1 MNFEEMDEE
10 QIVAIANP
18 MMDNLM
24 EASSYIDHQ
33 RHVKD
38 FTIRLKSIVTKEHL
52 QRVCEQYQSEKGFF
66 SDRDLIAV
74 LRRPNS
80 AIITWRQKFTKVRGE
95 YLAEMIL
102 VHKDGKYLIDHT
114 WVI

>member
-1 MNFEEMDEE
+1 MNFEEIDESK
-10 QIVAIANP
+10 ISSIANE

-24 EASSYIDHQ
+24 DASTSIDHA

-38 FTIRLKSIVTKEHL
+38 FTDRLKNIVTKEYL
-52 QRVCEQYQSEKGFF
+52 TKVCEEYQKEKGLFAE
-66 SDRDLIAV
+66 RKIIAV

-80 AIITWRQKFTKVRGE
+80 AIVIWKQKFTKVGGE
-95 YLAEMIL
+95 YLAEMIIVHQNGKFL
-102 VHKDGKYLIDHT
+102 VDHT

>member
-1 MNFEEMDEE
+1 MNFEEMTEE
-10 QIVAIANP
+10 QIIVIANP

-24 EASSYIDHQ
+24 EASTSIDHQ

-38 FTIRLKSIVTKEHL
+38 FTDRLKNIVTKEHL
-52 QRVCEQYQSEKGFF
+52 KSVCEQYQREKGFF
-66 SDRDLIAV
+66 SDRVLIAV
-74 LRRPNS
+74 LRRPSS
-80 AIITWRQKFTKVRGE
+80 AIITWKQKFTKASGE

-102 VHKDGKYLIDHT
+102 VHKNGKYLIDHT

>member
-1 MNFEEMDEE
+1 MNFEEITEE
-10 QIVAIANP
+10 QIIAIANP

-24 EASSYIDHQ
+24 EASTSIDHQ
-33 RHVKD
+33 RHVID
-38 FTIRLKSIVTKEHL
+38 FTDRLKNIVTKEHL
-52 QRVCEQYQSEKGFF
+52 QSVCKQYQNEKGFF
-66 SDRDLIAV
+66 ADRILITV

-80 AIITWRQKFTKVRGE
+80 AIITWKQKFTKVSGD

-102 VHKDGKYLIDHT
+102 VHKNGKYLIDHT